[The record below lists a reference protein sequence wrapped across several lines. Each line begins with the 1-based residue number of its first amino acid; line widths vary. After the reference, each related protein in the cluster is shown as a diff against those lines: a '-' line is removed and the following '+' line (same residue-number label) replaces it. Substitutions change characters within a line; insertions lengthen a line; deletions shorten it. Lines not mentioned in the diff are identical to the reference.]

1 MNYDFLK
8 FSLKKGI
15 VKTKFF
21 IRLRKFIANADAAN
35 CIAIK
40 DKLGRSFQPSFL
52 VEIIFS
58 NKVKFLV

>member
-21 IRLRKFIANADAAN
+21 IRLRKFIANTDAAN
-35 CIAIK
+35 CITIK